1 MECKM
6 IESAAYREL
15 QSLVIR
21 LCGRITHPASSTV
34 SPKPDKWLTQEE
46 VCKALRITKRA
57 LQYYRQ
63 TGVIPYTTL
72 GNKIFFKEEDIH
84 RILVNNLIPVRR

>member
-6 IESAAYREL
+6 IESAAYWEL

-21 LCGRITHPASSTV
+21 LCGRIAHLASSTV

-63 TGVIPYTTL
+63 TGVIPYTAS
-72 GNKIFFKEEDIH
+72 
-84 RILVNNLIPVRR
+84 LVSGEKFSDKGLIIKHQ

>member
-57 LQYYRQ
+57 LQYDRQ

>member
-46 VCKALRITKRA
+46 GCKALRITKRA
-57 LQYYRQ
+57 LQYDRQ

>member
-1 MECKM
+1 M